1 MNPFLTSKVKER
13 SGGRMVYLGFCA
25 FMELIIV
32 VAIIN
37 LLQEEN
43 WGAALLGLLL
53 ILGFARPIIREI
65 IKEKDFKNAKVIAS
79 YLNGIPSESIKMAQ
93 IKQNIRMDDPV
104 KQIDRLLKKEY
115 LMNIHLDW
123 EKELV
128 VLLALGSSNRYV
140 EISCPNCGAKTVVLQ
155 GRVKNC
161 EYCGS
166 TLLGNKSE

>member
-13 SGGRMVYLGFCA
+13 SGGRIVYLGFCA
-25 FMELIIV
+25 FMELIIIM
-32 VAIIN
+32 AIIN
-37 LLQEEN
+37 LLIDEN
-43 WGAALLGLLL
+43 WGAALLALLFV
-53 ILGFARPIIREI
+53 LGFARPIVREI
-65 IKEKDFKNAKVIAS
+65 IKEKDFKNAKAIAS

-93 IKQNIRMDDPV
+93 INQKIPINDPV

-123 EKELV
+123 EKDLV

-140 EISCPNCGAKTVVLQ
+140 EISCPNCGAKTVILQ

-161 EYCGS
+161 EYCGG
-166 TLLGNKSE
+166 TLLGKKSE